1 LLSAGR
7 VPQSASMTALW
18 HPAIRADWLV
28 LRRTSPTAWARVLG
42 PPVLLLACCVA
53 LACGDLYAGHGWC
66 LATAALLA
74 LGGGYGIA
82 HQRLLDALERW
93 RFGWCGALPTARGAA
108 ACTSLLLAA
117 AALMA
122 SLAFVAA
129 LLFGVSIFA
138 LHRGDWFYALA
149 GIDLALVAGTAVAAI
164 RVFRR
169 GALAR
174 VHHVDGIREPLL
186 ALPWLNDARL
196 PHLLDWQR
204 RAALVRWRRGGS
216 FAMVG
221 IVLAAVPIGAPMLE
235 VSALVLLVL
244 AWSWLTV
251 AMRASADAFVA
262 AVRLLAA
269 VPWGA
274 RFARMAALRYPLV
287 ATSCALVFMVIGTAL
302 LRHGMVALV
311 WIVCAGVASAWPLA
325 RLVRAMRLADPR
337 A

>member
-1 LLSAGR
+1 
-7 VPQSASMTALW
+7 
-18 HPAIRADWLV
+18 
-28 LRRTSPTAWARVLG
+28 
-42 PPVLLLACCVA
+42 
-53 LACGDLYAGHGWC
+53 
-66 LATAALLA
+66 
-74 LGGGYGIA
+74 
-82 HQRLLDALERW
+82 
-93 RFGWCGALPTARGAA
+93 
-108 ACTSLLLAA
+108 
-117 AALMA
+117 
-122 SLAFVAA
+122 
-129 LLFGVSIFA
+129 
-138 LHRGDWFYALA
+138 LA

-164 RVFRR
+164 RVFRG
-169 GALAR
+169 GAVAR

-186 ALPWLNDARL
+186 ALPWLNDPRL

-311 WIVCAGVASAWPLA
+311 WIICACVASAWPLA